1 MRPKAC
7 GLKLLVH
14 AALITC
20 EHLLLSEISVE
31 SKYIA
36 RPPCATC
43 TAFCVS
49 ICTFVPVKRKRR
61 RSSTYLRRRLQRQNL
76 YFCTSNASKLSTSSL
91 GFHFVLANMPL
102 PLQVDGLRRQYLYFC
117 TSKASKLST
126 CPASRLDPRT
136 RARGPVPQLRQYLY
150 FCTSRASKVSKVSTH
165 LCRSELLC
173 GHVPHL
179 LRHTRQYLYFCT
191 A

>member
-1 MRPKAC
+1 MC
-7 GLKLLVH
+7 
-14 AALITC
+14 
-20 EHLLLSEISVE
+20 
-31 SKYIA
+31 
-36 RPPCATC
+36 
-43 TAFCVS
+43 
-49 ICTFVPVKRKRR
+49 
-61 RSSTYLRRRLQRQNL
+61 YLRRRLQRQNL
-76 YFCTSNASKLSTSSL
+76 YFCTSKASKLSTSNL

-102 PLQVDGLRRQYLYFC
+102 PLQMDGLRRQYLYFC
-117 TSKASKLST
+117 ASKASKLST

-136 RARGPVPQLRQYLY
+136 RARGPVPQLHQYLY
-150 FCTSRASKVSKVSTH
+150 FCTSCSICTFVLVNESSRGPVPQLRQYLNFCTSKASKVSTH